1 MSDLETKPAATATN
15 TDEAATKAPSTT
27 AENIKAAAVNDADIP
42 AADADVK
49 EGDAQKPAETNGKSQ
64 EKKTEPPKDPK
75 QDPVGWVSSLFPAA
89 VHKVNYQVLDW
100 AQQLAVE
107 DEEQRQTLPGKNDAV
122 TKSQFLCFL
131 RDGTLLAKLA
141 NRLQP
146 GAIEIVHE
154 GDDAK
159 DKTKQTSNINAFI
172 TFAKE
177 KAGLADDQLF
187 TLEDLQSKGKAGYQ
201 PVFNTIMQIG
211 MKTQEKFE
219 QKGIDTDHLV
229 QVASQ
234 AVRTNLIQTILNFFR
249 RARPTQSPK
258 QLAKEAEEKEK
269 AEKAVPAEKVVEE
282 KAFADEECKKV
293 DVPTGTDTVAVA
305 AR

>member
-49 EGDAQKPAETNGKSQ
+49 EGDAQKPAETNGKSE

-122 TKSQFLCFL
+122 TKSQFLGFL

-146 GAIEIVHE
+146 GAIETVHE
-154 GDDAK
+154 GEDAK

-234 AVRTNLIQTILNFFR
+234 AVRTSLIQTILNFFR

-269 AEKAVPAEKVVEE
+269 AEKAAPAEKVVEE
-282 KAFADEECKKV
+282 KAAADEECKKV